1 MAGFMG
7 ILGSLVQ
14 NGLSGSSSSRIANA
28 LGGDGGGLGDLMGN
42 LSQMVGGDSSSGEGG
57 GLGGMLGSVLGG
69 SDEGQESGAGGLSGL
84 LGKVTSNL
92 SGNSAALGGL
102 GALGGALLGGGGKAA
117 KGAIGGG
124 ALALLASLGMAALKK
139 SGQQPVQPPA
149 VLNDNPTSDQE
160 QEMDREAKILVKAM
174 INAAKADGEI
184 DEEEQQRIIGKLDDD
199 GLSEEE
205 KNFFQDEAAAPLDL
219 EGVIASAEGRPEMG
233 AQIYAAS
240 LLAIEVDTA
249 EEKEY
254 MQNLAEGLG
263 LGSEVVSY
271 IEESLKK

>member
-7 ILGSLVQ
+7 VLGSLVQ
-14 NGLSGSSSSRIANA
+14 NGLSSSGGSRIANA
-28 LGGDGGGLGDLMGN
+28 LGGDGGGLSDLLGN
-42 LSQMVGGDSSSGEGG
+42 LSQMAGGEGSSSEGGLGSMLGSMLGSSGDGEASSSG
-57 GLGGMLGSVLGG
+57 GLGGL
-69 SDEGQESGAGGLSGL
+69 LSE
-84 LGKVTSNL
+84 VTSNL

-149 VLNDNPTSDQE
+149 VLSDNPT
-160 QEMDREAKILVKAM
+160 EMDREAKILVKAM

-184 DEEEQQRIIGKLDDD
+184 DEEEQQRIIGKLDED

-219 EGVIASAEGRPEMG
+219 EGVISSAEGRPEIA

-240 LLAIEVDTA
+240 LLAIEVDSA
-249 EEKEY
+249 EEQEY
-254 MQNLAEGLG
+254 MQNLAAGLELNQSG
-263 LGSEVVSY
+263 RQRNLTAVLVMG
-271 IEESLKK
+271 